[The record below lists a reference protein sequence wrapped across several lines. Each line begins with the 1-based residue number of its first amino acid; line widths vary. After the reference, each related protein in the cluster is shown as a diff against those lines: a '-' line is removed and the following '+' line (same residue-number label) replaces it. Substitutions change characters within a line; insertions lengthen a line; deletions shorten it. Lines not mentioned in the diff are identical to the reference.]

1 MKFLAYALSV
11 LAIIVVMVAVIVS
24 VFMVDAARAEEPR
37 HGWQLGICVDDP
49 VVLRRCRLVGGPMP
63 DEQLC
68 KALRDSLKSKIN
80 AGRVH
85 CTRVLIDAE
94 YDA

>member
-1 MKFLAYALSV
+1 MKIFTYVISV
-11 LAIIVVMVAVIVS
+11 MAIVLVMVVVIVS
-24 VFMVDAARAEEPR
+24 VFMVDAARAQEPQV
-37 HGWQLGICVDDP
+37 GWQLGICVDDP